1 MLRLAKAFLDIA
13 LWRQTPA
20 HLPAAPLLLALVIGA
35 AALMEVLG
43 AFLPPSSS
51 DGMLVRLAVGVGLPL
66 AFTWTV
72 LALARR
78 RVRFLQTASALLGV
92 GVLAEIVLYPLSAM
106 LRVVGEGR
114 MLTIP
119 IGLLL
124 YVALIWYLLACAHIW
139 RAALDCGLLLGG
151 LVSVGYL
158 VLSIALEQQIL
169 PPT

>member
-13 LWRQTPA
+13 LWRHTPA
-20 HLPAAPLLLALVIGA
+20 HLPTSRLLLALVIGA

-43 AFLPPSSS
+43 AFLPPASG
-51 DGMLVRLAVGVGLPL
+51 DGILVRIAMGVGLPL
-66 AFTWTV
+66 AFTWAV

-78 RVRFLQTASALLGV
+78 RERFLQTASALLGV
-92 GVLAEIVLYPLSAM
+92 GVLAEIVLYPLAAM
-106 LRVVGEGR
+106 LRLIGEDRMVSIPVGL
-114 MLTIP
+114 M
-119 IGLLL
+119 L

-139 RAALDCGLLLGG
+139 RAALDSGLLLGG

-158 VLSIALEQQIL
+158 VLSIALEQQML